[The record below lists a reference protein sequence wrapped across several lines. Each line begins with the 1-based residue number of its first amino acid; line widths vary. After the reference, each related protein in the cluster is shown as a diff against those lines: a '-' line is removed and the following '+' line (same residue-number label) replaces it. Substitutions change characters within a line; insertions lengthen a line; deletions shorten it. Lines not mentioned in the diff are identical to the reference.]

1 MLVRLL
7 EFGETLPKYG
17 QVATGSHGVGVSNPK
32 DAPHPLHR
40 LIEEFLGKYQIVS
53 RGSST
58 LQDRIR
64 VTVSKPEAYIVVGA
78 EHASSQGKQWAR
90 ERHRLTGVA
99 CFDEYN

>member
-78 EHASSQGKQWAR
+78 ILSVLIDSFLEIALLQ
-90 ERHRLTGVA
+90 RHLPA
-99 CFDEYN
+99 